1 MGFSYVINNRRRL
14 KPTHW
19 VQFIGSGNPGIQSV
33 PATDGMSPGIGA
45 MYPMY
50 PGIQSVPGTD
60 ALYPGIGAMAPI
72 RRNRY
77 PGIGAV
83 EPIGRN
89 RYPGK
94 TVTPKLPQKLTFLLH
109 HTKVTQSYPFGV
121 TLGVHTDTGGG

>member
-72 RRNRY
+72 PR
-77 PGIGAV
+77 A
-83 EPIGRN
+83 EPI
-89 RYPGK
+89 PG
-94 TVTPKLPQKLTFLLH
+94 
-109 HTKVTQSYPFGV
+109 YRCRG
-121 TLGVHTDTGGG
+121 TDEAEPIPG